1 MTGVAWSDCGG
12 LLIVYRQRWFVSLSA
27 SFFVVLYSTI
37 GTARAQTVGSI
48 TALQGSAQDQRGKAT
63 LPVTINMSVVLH
75 DLLTTSA
82 ASSLVLLLTDN
93 SRVSLSESAKLEV
106 DEHLVGSGGGRG
118 STVLKLLSG
127 SVHSLVSSSVGRAF
141 NYQIRTSNSVI
152 AVRGTDFEVDYTEG
166 KARVGF
172 NGCGIYTDVRVH
184 DGIVEVLNPAHPQNK
199 IEVTG
204 GFATTV
210 PCDAPPLNPGPL
222 GLAAHAGVAGAVS
235 ALPPPACPICVM
247 VHPH

>member
-1 MTGVAWSDCGG
+1 M
-12 LLIVYRQRWFVSLSA
+12 
-27 SFFVVLYSTI
+27 
-37 GTARAQTVGSI
+37 
-48 TALQGSAQDQRGKAT
+48 
-63 LPVTINMSVVLH
+63 
-75 DLLTTSA
+75 
-82 ASSLVLLLTDN
+82 
-93 SRVSLSESAKLEV
+93 
-106 DEHLVGSGGGRG
+106 
-118 STVLKLLSG
+118 KLLSG

-166 KARVGF
+166 KARVGY

-184 DGIVEVLNPAHPQNK
+184 DGTVEVENPAQPQTK

-222 GLAAHAGVAGAVS
+222 GLAAHAVAEGAVS
-235 ALPPPACPICVM
+235 ALPPPACPICIM
-247 VHPH
+247 NVHPH